1 MIVHELLFLIVRNH
15 PLQYDVSMI
24 HETLLDPRERKLC
37 NVCVLVNVKFWLNTF
52 GNMWKHVTKISQSSS
67 DMWGAWVRSA

>member
-24 HETLLDPRERKLC
+24 HEMRLDPRERKLG
-37 NVCVLVNVKFWLNTF
+37 NVCVLVNVRFWLNTF
-52 GNMWKHVTKISQSSS
+52 RKHVETCHK
-67 DMWGAWVRSA
+67 DFPK

>member
-24 HETLLDPRERKLC
+24 HEMLLDPRERKLG
-37 NVCVLVNVKFWLNTF
+37 NVCVLVNVKFWLKNF
-52 GNMWKHVTKISQSSS
+52 
-67 DMWGAWVRSA
+67 